1 MKGIDEEGMV
11 LFPVSFVERKLTL
24 KIEEMHSIEEE
35 EKKKKRKRMRTRKWR
50 NQRRKET

>member
-35 EKKKKRKRMRTRKWR
+35 EKKKKE
-50 NQRRKET
+50 KE